1 MSASPA
7 ARQLADA
14 DYERLAEFR
23 YLLRQFMIFSEDAA
37 GQAGL
42 TAQQHQALLAIKGFG
57 RDKPLTTGELAERL
71 GVRHHSAVGL
81 IDRLLSKSLVKR
93 QSGAEDRRQVLLTLG
108 FAFVLDD
115 MALVIWGGD
124 SFTVP
129 IPQML
134 KGGMHVFGV
143 YYPTY
148 RLFVLATG
156 IVVFAGLWLLLNHT
170 RLGALIRAGVDDAV
184 VRHPWWPDALRL
196 RRYDDAAKDPTAT
209 GASVDD
215 VLAVAARVLH
225 RRSTA

>member
-37 GQAGL
+37 SQAGL

-93 QSGAEDRRQVLLTLG
+93 QSGAEDRRQVLLTLTPK
-108 FAFVLDD
+108 AE
-115 MALVIWGGD
+115 A
-124 SFTVP
+124 
-129 IPQML
+129 ML
-134 KGGMHVFGV
+134 AKLSAAHRDELK
-143 YYPTY
+143 
-148 RLFVLATG
+148 RLAP
-156 IVVFAGLWLLLNHT
+156 LLQTLLTHFK
-170 RLGALIRAGVDDAV
+170 
-184 VRHPWWPDALRL
+184 PE
-196 RRYDDAAKDPTAT
+196 
-209 GASVDD
+209 
-215 VLAVAARVLH
+215 
-225 RRSTA
+225 

>member
-93 QSGAEDRRQVLLTLG
+93 QSGAEDRRQVLLTLTPK
-108 FAFVLDD
+108 AE
-115 MALVIWGGD
+115 A
-124 SFTVP
+124 
-129 IPQML
+129 ML
-134 KGGMHVFGV
+134 AKLSAAHRDELE
-143 YYPTY
+143 
-148 RLFVLATG
+148 RLAP
-156 IVVFAGLWLLLNHT
+156 LLQTLLTHFKPGT
-170 RLGALIRAGVDDAV
+170 
-184 VRHPWWPDALRL
+184 
-196 RRYDDAAKDPTAT
+196 
-209 GASVDD
+209 
-215 VLAVAARVLH
+215 
-225 RRSTA
+225 